1 MKQGFTPIISI
12 LLILGSIQSTAFGSV
27 PTSGSEQIDS
37 LQSVTDSIPTRP
49 EESGEPQDHA
59 TTLSTEFPVDKD
71 LYLATSQ
78 TREDRSTVKR
88 VSKRRQYKPPY
99 PELSADSI
107 RKLKRQRGLTSL
119 SNTFVPK
126 GQWVIAT
133 NVSFSTHSNNN
144 YTFVVIEGIDS
155 EGHTMKITPA
165 LGYALTNNMVVG
177 VRFASSRTFLRID
190 NGSIQLG
197 DDDTGVDLKADYFYS
212 LKHTYQA
219 SLIWRQYIPLGNNK
233 RFALFNEM
241 QIGMGRSQA
250 KFAADSP
257 IRGTYETGKIFSIG
271 MTPGLV
277 AFATNN
283 MAVELNVGVLGFTYN
298 SVKQI
303 HNQVTVGKRNSSAM
317 NFKVNI
323 FSIGLGVAFYL

>member
-1 MKQGFTPIISI
+1 MKQGLTPIISI
-12 LLILGSIQSTAFGSV
+12 LLILGSIHSTAFGSV
-27 PTSGSEQIDS
+27 PASGSEQIDS
-37 LQSVTDSIPTRP
+37 LLSVVDSIPTQQDKQ
-49 EESGEPQDHA
+49 QDHTA
-59 TTLSTEFPVDKD
+59 TLSTGLPADRD
-71 LYLATSQ
+71 LHLTASQ
-78 TREDRSTVKR
+78 ETWKDRSTNKK

-107 RKLKRQRGLTSL
+107 RTLKRQRGLTSL

-177 VRFASSRTFLRID
+177 VRFAYSRTFLRID

-233 RFALFNEM
+233 RFALFNEC
-241 QIGMGRSQA
+241 RSAWDVLKQNLLQTARYAAHTKQA
-250 KFAADSP
+250 
-257 IRGTYETGKIFSIG
+257 R
-271 MTPGLV
+271 
-277 AFATNN
+277 
-283 MAVELNVGVLGFTYN
+283 
-298 SVKQI
+298 
-303 HNQVTVGKRNSSAM
+303 SSRSA
-317 NFKVNI
+317 
-323 FSIGLGVAFYL
+323 

>member
-1 MKQGFTPIISI
+1 MKQGLTPIISF
-12 LLILGSIQSTAFGSV
+12 LLILGSIHSTAFGSV
-27 PTSGSEQIDS
+27 PASGSEQIDS
-37 LQSVTDSIPTRP
+37 LLSVADSIPIQQDKQ
-49 EESGEPQDHA
+49 QDHT
-59 TTLSTEFPVDKD
+59 TTLSTELPADRA
-71 LYLATSQ
+71 LHLTTSQ
-78 TREDRSTVKR
+78 EAWEDRPAVKR

-177 VRFASSRTFLRID
+177 VRFAYSRTFLRID